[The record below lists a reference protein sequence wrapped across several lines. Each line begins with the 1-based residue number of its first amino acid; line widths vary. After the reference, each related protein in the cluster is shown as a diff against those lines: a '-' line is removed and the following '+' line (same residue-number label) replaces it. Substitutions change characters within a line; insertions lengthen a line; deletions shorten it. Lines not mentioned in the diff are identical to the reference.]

1 VSYPA
6 FNRRQLRRIFTR
18 HASRF
23 QLNRAHWLVLAGAMF
38 TGSALLS
45 YTASDAEAKRTSEI
59 SEGLSLPATPPG
71 VSLADRPDVLPV
83 DTAAGEE
90 IVVASI
96 VPAAELP
103 PTVAVPAA
111 TPDAAPDA
119 TQATQSATTASDWKQ
134 AVINKGDNLALIFSR
149 NGVNAGDLHK
159 VMSLGA
165 AVNTLKRIHPG
176 QVLHLRADAEGR
188 LQELRY
194 EESPTLGLHVKRDGE
209 QFAATSIHRIPD
221 RQTAHASAVIDS
233 SLFMAAQKANLS
245 DSITMDLAGIFG
257 WDVDFALDIRKGDRF
272 TVLYDQLYLDGER
285 IGNGNILAAEFVN
298 QGRTYQAIRYTDA
311 EGRTDYYTPD
321 GHSLRKAFLKTPVEF
336 SRISSHF
343 NLKRKHPVLNRIRA
357 HKGVDYAAPTGT
369 PIKVTGDGRVTF
381 RGVKGGYGNVVIVQ
395 HGSEYSTLYAHLSR
409 FAKDVNTGTRVRQ
422 GQTIGYLGM
431 TGLATGPHL
440 HYEFL
445 VNGVHRNPLTVK
457 FPDALP
463 IDKRF
468 RQDFAQHAETLM
480 AQLELVRERDSQ
492 VALNEH

>member
-1 VSYPA
+1 MSYPA
-6 FNRRQLRRIFTR
+6 FNRRHLRRTLAS

-23 QLNRAHWLVLAGAMF
+23 QLNRTHWLVLAGAMF

-45 YTASDAEAKRTSEI
+45 YTANDAEAKRTSEI
-59 SEGLSLPATPPG
+59 SEGLYLPGKPPG
-71 VSLADRPDVLPV
+71 VSLTDQPGIVQADS
-83 DTAAGEE
+83 TALEE
-90 IVVASI
+90 TLMARVA
-96 VPAAELP
+96 PAVELP
-103 PTVAVPAA
+103 LSADQTTVL
-111 TPDAAPDA
+111 TTSQDAHHPEQ
-119 TQATQSATTASDWKQ
+119 QATAASDWKQ
-134 AVINKGDNLALIFSR
+134 AVVNKGDNLALIFSR
-149 NGVNAGDLHK
+149 SGVNAGDLHTL
-159 VMSLGA
+159 MTLGA

-176 QVLHLRADAEGR
+176 QVLHLRADSEGR

-194 EESPTLGLHVKRDGE
+194 EESATLGLHVQRDGE
-209 QFAATSIHRIPD
+209 RFTATSIHRIPD

-233 SLFMAAQKANLS
+233 SLFMAAQKASLS
-245 DSITMDLAGIFG
+245 DSMTMDLASIFG

-285 IGNGNILAAEFVN
+285 IGDGNILAAEFVN

-321 GHSLRKAFLKTPVEF
+321 GRSLRKAFLKTPVEF

-343 NLKRKHPVLNRIRA
+343 NPNRKHPVLNRIRA

-395 HGSEYSTLYAHLSR
+395 HGSEYSTLYAHLSG
-409 FAKDVNTGTRVRQ
+409 FAKGINTGTRVRQ

-463 IDKRF
+463 IDKRY
-468 RQDFAQHAETLM
+468 RQDFAQHANTLM

>member
-1 VSYPA
+1 MSYPT
-6 FNRRQLRRIFTR
+6 FTRRHLRRTVAR

-23 QLNRAHWLVLAGAMF
+23 QLSRTHWLVLAGAMF

-45 YTASDAEAKRTSEI
+45 YTASDAEAMRTSGT
-59 SEGLSLPATPPG
+59 SERLSLPAAPPG
-71 VSLADRPDVLPV
+71 VASTDQPG
-83 DTAAGEE
+83 TAEPAASED
-90 IVVASI
+90 IVVASV

-103 PTVAVPAA
+103 SAA
-111 TPDAAPDA
+111 DLAEAPVEVTATATAAAPSDW
-119 TQATQSATTASDWKQ
+119 TQA
-134 AVINKGDNLALIFSR
+134 VVNKGDNLALIFSR
-149 NGVNAGDLHK
+149 SGVSAGDLHK
-159 VMSLGA
+159 VMNLGA

-176 QVLHLRADAEGR
+176 QVLHLRADADGR

-194 EESPTLGLHVKRDGE
+194 EESATLGLHVQRDGD
-209 QFAATSIHRIPD
+209 QFTATSIHRIPD

-233 SLFMAAQKANLS
+233 SLFLAAQKASLS
-245 DSITMDLAGIFG
+245 DSLTMDLAGIFG

-285 IGNGNILAAEFVN
+285 IGDGNILAAEFVN
-298 QGRTYQAIRYTDA
+298 QGRVYRAVRYTDA

-395 HGSEYSTLYAHLSR
+395 HGSEYSTLYAHLKG
-409 FAKDVNTGTRVRQ
+409 FAKGINTGTRVRQ

-445 VNGVHRNPLTVK
+445 VNGVHRNPLKVK

-480 AQLELVRERDSQ
+480 AQLELVRERESQ